1 MSKTRHYHI
10 TNLKRIRDEL
20 YNNLPKHEQRRI
32 DDERQARIEHYAWRE
47 AMKEAKIQPSLWR

>member
-1 MSKTRHYHI
+1 MSKTHRYHI
-10 TNLKRIRDEL
+10 ANLKRIRDEL

-32 DDERQARIEHYAWRE
+32 DDERQARIEYYAWRE